1 MQVFSQAI
9 MSKQFELFWIK
20 AQGTSNQNLTSRNS
34 GTSNDALLYAIE
46 LLDAAP
52 HRLNSSQRE
61 HQAAAKNMFATM
73 SIIAADPT
81 DRPLYST
88 VNAVNILPR
97 RLRSR
102 HGMDHSF
109 FNDSSHYHLTAPLLS
124 SF

>member
-9 MSKQFELFWIK
+9 MSKQFELFWIQ

-61 HQAAAKNMFATM
+61 HQAAAMNMFATM
-73 SIIAADPT
+73 SINIAADPT
-81 DRPLYST
+81 DCPLYST
-88 VNAVNILPR
+88 VNAVNI
-97 RLRSR
+97 
-102 HGMDHSF
+102 
-109 FNDSSHYHLTAPLLS
+109 
-124 SF
+124 